1 MRFNCMLIILVGF
14 LIIQLVSSPAGADPS
29 VAEVLHEAH
38 LVRLFAL
45 ETRLSILALQ
55 DKLTAE
61 EKTSLALLK
70 TERERLCRRV
80 EASKHYVKKRPY
92 ITRNQTSKE
101 NIASI
106 VAAKALLY
114 GVNPDFVHAIIKC
127 ESNYEVQALSRAG
140 AMGLMQLMPE
150 TADDL
155 RVGNPWSPE
164 ENIDGGIRYILAL
177 LKEFRDPWKALVS
190 YNCGPET
197 LRRGLPIPS
206 ESQRYA
212 RNVLR
217 VFARRRLVSER

>member
-1 MRFNCMLIILVGF
+1 
-14 LIIQLVSSPAGADPS
+14 
-29 VAEVLHEAH
+29 
-38 LVRLFAL
+38 
-45 ETRLSILALQ
+45 
-55 DKLTAE
+55 
-61 EKTSLALLK
+61 
-70 TERERLCRRV
+70 
-80 EASKHYVKKRPY
+80 
-92 ITRNQTSKE
+92 
-101 NIASI
+101 
-106 VAAKALLY
+106 
-114 GVNPDFVHAIIKC
+114 
-127 ESNYEVQALSRAG
+127 
-140 AMGLMQLMPE
+140 MGLMQLMPE